1 MNDTSSQ
8 SNADILNSHKFLPLF
23 VIQFLNAL
31 NDNIL
36 KNAILVMITYQSFKL
51 FGLSS
56 ELSVNIVAFMFIL
69 PFFLFSATGGKIGDA
84 YCKVKLIRLIKYC
97 EVLIIMLAAIGLFT
111 KNLKILIV
119 ALVAM
124 GIHSTFFGPIKYSIL
139 PQYIGDRKALL
150 LANGYIECGTFV
162 AVLLGQFFGG
172 WYMANKEISLIISFL
187 FASTFSGL
195 LLSYRLEK
203 VLPLGAKEK
212 LNWNIFKDTFK
223 LCQKVSSSKL
233 TRNNIRAISW
243 FWAIGAI
250 YTTQL
255 PLFTKHYLGGGPHVF
270 SVLLVIFS
278 MSIGV
283 GAIFCAKISNG
294 IVRKECV
301 IIGAIGISVFT
312 LILLILNR
320 TPQSNYLELGGFSR
334 TCIGI
339 IDYVLV
345 SIVGFSAGLY
355 SVTCYNELQ
364 VESPVEVLSQ
374 IFAVCNIS
382 NAAYM
387 LFISIVCILLLLFI
401 NIWWVL
407 FLIVIIANMFFIYWY
422 WTVNFIKGVK
432 VFSRFD
438 ALLKV
443 VSEE

>member
-1 MNDTSSQ
+1 MHDKPSH
-8 SNADILNSHKFLPLF
+8 SNSKILNSHKFLPLF
-23 VIQFLNAL
+23 IIQFLNAL

-56 ELSVNIVAFMFIL
+56 ELSVNIVALMFIL

-84 YCKVKLIRLIKYC
+84 YCKVKLIKVIKYC
-97 EVLIIMLAAIGLFT
+97 EVLIIMIAAIGFFT

-139 PQYIGDRKALL
+139 PQYISDRKALL
-150 LANGYIECGTFV
+150 LANGYIEFGTFI

-172 WYMANKEISLIISFL
+172 WYMANMAINLIVSFL

-195 LLSYRLEK
+195 ILSYRLEK
-203 VLPLGAKEK
+203 VLPVGAKEK

-223 LCQKVSSSKL
+223 LCQKISATKP
-233 TRNNIRAISW
+233 TINNIRAISW
-243 FWAIGAI
+243 FWAVGAI

-255 PLFTKHYLGGGPHVF
+255 PLFTKHYLGGGSHVF

-283 GAIFCAKISNG
+283 GSVFCAKISNG
-294 IVRKECV
+294 IIRKKYV
-301 IIGAIGISVFT
+301 IIGAMGITVFT

-320 TPQSNYLELGGFSR
+320 TPQSNYLELGDFSR
-334 TCIGI
+334 TSLGI
-339 IDYVLV
+339 IDYVLI

-364 VESPVEVLSQ
+364 VESPLGILSQ

-387 LFISIVCILLLLFI
+387 LFVSILCTILLLFI

-407 FLIVIIANMFFIYWY
+407 FLIVIIANLIFVYWY
-422 WTVNFIKGVK
+422 WWVNFVRCPNVQK
-432 VFSRFD
+432 
-438 ALLKV
+438 
-443 VSEE
+443 